1 MQVPGNLAKL
11 PVTFDPMLGM
21 TYAEALSLQETR
33 GFEFFFFSS
42 LGKDGFYPR
51 LRHLWAVRV
60 AAGMLMNDSQAE
72 DVKLIKEAGMSRGI

>member
-1 MQVPGNLAKL
+1 MLKL
-11 PVTFDPMLGM
+11 YLCRKLEG
-21 TYAEALSLQETR
+21 LS
-33 GFEFFFFSS
+33 FFFFSS